1 MPFKDFD
8 AEEDE
13 VTGEPIEFQLSGNK
27 FRVIQPAPIGG
38 LVLVA
43 RAMGDSDV
51 SQMQA
56 IDKLFLRFLPT
67 DQHPDWDDAL
77 GRLTDLG
84 KLEKVVEYIITE
96 ATKRP
101 T

>member
-13 VTGEPIEFQLSGNK
+13 VSGEPIEFKLSGRK
-27 FRVIQPAPIGG
+27 FRVVQPAPIGG

-43 RAMGDSDV
+43 RAMGDTDV

-56 IDKLFLRFLPT
+56 IDRLFRRFLPT
-67 DQHPDWDDAL
+67 DQHTDWDESL
-77 GRLTDLG
+77 GELTNLG
-84 KLEKVVEYIITE
+84 KLEQVVEYIITE